1 MHHSQQHQFDD
12 RIVCNKNVQPNVQHL
27 SSLWL
32 RHQFKYWL
40 HHAVLSRSF
49 EACWESLCRRKST
62 FLWNRFSQIPQAN
75 GLYPLCFLIW
85 VIRLE
90 DWLNTFPHTT
100 HLCGFSPAML
110 YNDIKISLWRIKSH
124 LLYFTELK
132 PINTI
137 LPVCMYVCFFMSD
150 FWWNRFPQYWHG

>member
-1 MHHSQQHQFDD
+1 MHHTQQHQFDD
-12 RIVCNKNVQPNVQHL
+12 KIVCNKNVQPNVQHL

-32 RHQFKYWL
+32 RHQFTYWL

-110 YNDIKISLWRIKSH
+110 YNDIKISLWWIKSH
-124 LLYFTELK
+124 LLSNAITL
-132 PINTI
+132 N
-137 LPVCMYVCFFMSD
+137 
-150 FWWNRFPQYWHG
+150 